1 MRMGQATFMK
11 KRSLLSKKSMRL
23 ASQRVKEMRGRAFVD
38 KQQGLTQSTEMASY
52 IKEKIMTK
60 EQQRYS
66 SMSMNKN
73 DVAEEKPAAKKRS
86 ERSKTPQFDVDKDED
101 DADIAAIEM
110 QVYSLSYSL
119 YRATTSRK

>member
-1 MRMGQATFMK
+1 MGQATFMK